1 MRGKLLIANPN
12 CTTAIAAMA
21 LWPLHQRFT
30 LRKVIMSTYQAASG
44 AGAKGMT
51 ELEEG
56 IRSHISGERIKANV
70 FAHPLPFNVIRHIDT
85 FQANG
90 YTKEEMNVVWEAQK
104 IFGSKE
110 IFSGTMRFFDQ
121 LLRGAAL
128 NAVLIAERKLAEQ
141 DSSEL

>member
-1 MRGKLLIANPN
+1 
-12 CTTAIAAMA
+12 
-21 LWPLHQRFT
+21 
-30 LRKVIMSTYQAASG
+30 MSTDQAASG
-44 AGAKGMT
+44 AGAEGMT
-51 ELEEG
+51 KLEEG

-70 FAHPLPFNVIRHIDT
+70 FAHPLPFNVISHIDT

-90 YTKEEMNVVWEAQK
+90 YTKEEMNVVWETQK

-110 IFSGTMRFFDQ
+110 IFSGPRRFFDQ

-141 DSSEL
+141 DASEL